1 MVQAARVA
9 CRATTAVWMTTTTLG
24 WQAKASVKGKF
35 MQNQAR
41 PRASTR
47 GRRRERQLFYVW
59 MRDKQWG
66 KPFILLHSSFFLP
79 RFFPLF
85 LFSFSRFWC
94 IGSAWD
100 MFEREWEWYG
110 KVPKGRESEWMS
122 ILFGFLKGP
131 SKTQPLPLSL
141 PIRMDGRE
149 WLGFKSPIFFSF
161 FYFLNVNK
169 LATTNALWRFDTIHS
184 SFIWAQ

>member
-79 RFFPLF
+79 RFFSSLPLF
-85 LFSFSRFWC
+85 LLSILVHRKCMRYVWTGVRV
-94 IGSAWD
+94 IRESAKG
-100 MFEREWEWYG
+100 EREWVNEQIVWFFKRTKQDSTTTALAPHPYG
-110 KVPKGRESEWMS
+110 WKGMARFQISYFFF
-122 ILFGFLKGP
+122 LFLF
-131 SKTQPLPLSL
+131 
-141 PIRMDGRE
+141 
-149 WLGFKSPIFFSF
+149 FKRQQIGH
-161 FYFLNVNK
+161 N
-169 LATTNALWRFDTIHS
+169 
-184 SFIWAQ
+184 